1 VQLSRSSEKEIDMN
15 RLAVSTTFALAAAM
29 AWFPSTTASGAGGG
43 TIEGTVAHA
52 RGTGD
57 LIVYV
62 VSVPGQF
69 PAPAEHGRID
79 QKKMTFIPHV
89 LPILTGTTVDFFNSD
104 PMNHNVFSPDNEGY
118 NLGTWPKGDKRSYT
132 FKRPGVYTQLCSIHP
147 EMLAFV
153 IALQNPYYATTK
165 ADGHF
170 SIAGVPPGQY
180 TLKVWGEKLK
190 KGEKERTFPVKVTAG
205 KASVSISF

>member
-1 VQLSRSSEKEIDMN
+1 MN
-15 RLAVSTTFALAAAM
+15 RLVVSTAIAFAAAVSIQVA
-29 AWFPSTTASGAGGG
+29 SRTAFTAGAGG

-57 LIVYV
+57 LLVYV
-62 VSVPGQF
+62 VSAPGQF
-69 PAPAEHGRID
+69 PAPAEHARID
-79 QKKMTFIPHV
+79 QKKMTFIPRV
-89 LPILTGTTVDFFNSD
+89 LPVLAGTTVDFFNSD
-104 PMNHNVFSPDNEGY
+104 PMNHNVFSPDNESY

-132 FKRPGVYTQLCSIHP
+132 FKRAGVYTQLCSIHP

-153 IALQNPYYATTK
+153 IALQNPYYAVTK

-180 TLKVWGEKLK
+180 TVKVWGEKLK
-190 KGEKERTFPVKVTAG
+190 KGEKERTFPVKVTGG
-205 KASVSISF
+205 KTPLSISF